1 MLNLESTWSYFVEKF
16 IALLLVSFF
25 SLPILGAEV
34 PKIERI
40 GGNFKVDKISKLANG
55 VFVVEFGAAEG
66 DPKIR
71 HLRLESDNI
80 NAALVEGATLRL
92 SADVTRVRDRT
103 AEVAQ
108 VVVFIPGPVGQHT
121 PVWMLSRK
129 APRLDPPA
137 KLLDLHAPVTD
148 FAIF

>member
-1 MLNLESTWSYFVEKF
+1 MYKM
-16 IALLLVSFF
+16 IF
-25 SLPILGAEV
+25 SLMMSLLSFSAFAAESS
-34 PKIERI
+34 KIERI
-40 GGNFKVDKISKLANG
+40 GGNFKVETIKKLPSGA
-55 VFVVEFGAAEG
+55 FVVEFKAAEG
-66 DPKIR
+66 EPKFT

-80 NAALVEGATLRL
+80 NSALSEGAVLRL
-92 SADVTRVRDRT
+92 SADVTQIRGRR

-108 VVVFIPGPVGQHT
+108 VVVFLPGVVGPT

-148 FAIF
+148 YAVF

>member
-1 MLNLESTWSYFVEKF
+1 MLKILVVLISIFSTELF
-16 IALLLVSFF
+16 A
-25 SLPILGAEV
+25 GAK

-40 GGNFKVDKISKLANG
+40 GGNFLVHKISKLPSGA
-55 VFVVEFGAAEG
+55 FLVEFRASEG
-66 DPKIR
+66 EPKFKE
-71 HLRLESDNI
+71 LRLESDNI
-80 NAALVEGATLRL
+80 NASVVEGANLRL
-92 SADVTRVRDRT
+92 SADVTRISGKM

-108 VVVFIPGPVGQHT
+108 VVVYLPGTVGPT

-129 APRLDPPA
+129 APRLEPPA

>member
-1 MLNLESTWSYFVEKF
+1 MVKIVFYVMMSL
-16 IALLLVSFF
+16 F
-25 SLPILGAEV
+25 SLSAFAAENV
-34 PKIERI
+34 KIERI
-40 GGNFKVDKISKLANG
+40 GGNFKVETISKLPSGA
-55 VFVVEFGAAEG
+55 FVVEFKAAEG
-66 DPKIR
+66 EPKFT

-80 NAALVEGATLRL
+80 NSALSEGAVLRL
-92 SADVTRVRDRT
+92 SADVTQIRGKK

-108 VVVFIPGPVGQHT
+108 VVVFLPGVVGPT

-148 FAIF
+148 FAVF

>member
-1 MLNLESTWSYFVEKF
+1 MYKM
-16 IALLLVSFF
+16 IF
-25 SLPILGAEV
+25 SLVMSLLSFSVFAAESS
-34 PKIERI
+34 KIERI
-40 GGNFKVDKISKLANG
+40 GGNFKVETITKLPSGA
-55 VFVVEFGAAEG
+55 FVVEFKAAEG
-66 DPKIR
+66 EPKFT

-80 NAALVEGATLRL
+80 NSALSEGAVLRL
-92 SADVTRVRDRT
+92 SADVTQIRGRR

-108 VVVFIPGPVGQHT
+108 VVVFLPGVVGPT

-148 FAIF
+148 YAVF

>member
-1 MLNLESTWSYFVEKF
+1 MLKILVVLLSILSTQLFAGEK
-16 IALLLVSFF
+16 S
-25 SLPILGAEV
+25 
-34 PKIERI
+34 KIERI
-40 GGNFKVDKISKLANG
+40 GGNFTVRKISKLPSG
-55 VFVVEFGAAEG
+55 GFVVEFRASEG
-66 DPKIR
+66 EPKFKE
-71 HLRLESDNI
+71 LRLESDNI
-80 NAALVEGATLRL
+80 NASVVEGANLRL
-92 SADVTRVRDRT
+92 SADVTRINGKI

-108 VVVFIPGPVGQHT
+108 VVVYLPGAVGPT

>member
-1 MLNLESTWSYFVEKF
+1 MYKM
-16 IALLLVSFF
+16 IF
-25 SLPILGAEV
+25 SLVMSLLSFSVFAAESS
-34 PKIERI
+34 KIERI
-40 GGNFKVDKISKLANG
+40 GGNFKVETIKKLPSGA
-55 VFVVEFGAAEG
+55 FVVEFKAAEG
-66 DPKIR
+66 EPKFT

-80 NAALVEGATLRL
+80 NSALSEGAVLRL
-92 SADVTRVRDRT
+92 SADVTQIRGRR

-108 VVVFIPGPVGQHT
+108 VVVFLPGVVGPT

-148 FAIF
+148 YAVF